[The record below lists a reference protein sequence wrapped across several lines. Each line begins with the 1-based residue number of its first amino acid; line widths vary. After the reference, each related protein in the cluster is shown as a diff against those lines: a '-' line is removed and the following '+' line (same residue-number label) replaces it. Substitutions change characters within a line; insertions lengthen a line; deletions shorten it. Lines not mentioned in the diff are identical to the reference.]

1 MIDRERRNQLA
12 ALIRRYLEGKADASD
27 FEKCEYE
34 NYKSDDPAL
43 YFVAEELPLQL
54 ENDANALTKQKWDY
68 IQRLLLLLESNST
81 VLWKASPYRLWTQP
95 VAEVLLVICLVIALL
110 TGFTFHLFLY
120 FIPIGLAS
128 ILLAFLQ
135 SPSSEV
141 RPFEEIVKPF
151 HSIADLGIAYEST
164 NFVKQRYP
172 APAKYRNHSSFLGFL
187 GADVSLV
194 LFFLFL
200 ICMPAF
206 TLLLL
211 CFPES
216 NCDIKVQPA

>member
-12 ALIRRYLEGKADASD
+12 TLIRRYLNGKADAAD

-81 VLWKASPYRLWTQP
+81 VSWQAAPYRLWTQP

-110 TGFTFHLFLY
+110 TGFTLHLFLY
-120 FIPIGLAS
+120 FIPIGLAT
-128 ILLAFLQ
+128 ILLALLQ

-141 RPFEEIVKPF
+141 RPFEETVSPF
-151 HSIADLGIAYEST
+151 QSIADLGIAYDSA
-164 NFVKQRYP
+164 NFVKQRHP
-172 APAKYRNHSSFLGFL
+172 APSIKNNNRSFLGFL
-187 GADVSLV
+187 RADVSIV
-194 LFFLFL
+194 FVFLL
-200 ICMPAF
+200 WICMPPF
-206 TLLLL
+206 LLLLL
-211 CFPES
+211 CCLGPDYE
-216 NCDIKVQPA
+216 VQAQPA